1 MILKEGGGGTYVNY
15 LVGFS
20 NCPAPLWSI
29 PLMAVHPTWI
39 VSHRVTAVLLLTEGM
54 RLVPMVCCEKQLRYE
69 HKGKYAEKKGE
80 RSLKRRQGK
89 ITEIRSQENSLKK
102 GKEKEPVKSKDW
114 A

>member
-1 MILKEGGGGTYVNY
+1 MNC

-20 NCPAPLWSI
+20 HCPAPLWPI
-29 PLMAVHPTWI
+29 PLKAVHPIQT
-39 VSHRVTAVLLLTEGM
+39 VSHRVMAVLLLTEGKM
-54 RLVPMVCCEKQLRYE
+54 PVPMVCCEKQLHYE

-80 RSLKRRQGK
+80 RSFKRRQRK